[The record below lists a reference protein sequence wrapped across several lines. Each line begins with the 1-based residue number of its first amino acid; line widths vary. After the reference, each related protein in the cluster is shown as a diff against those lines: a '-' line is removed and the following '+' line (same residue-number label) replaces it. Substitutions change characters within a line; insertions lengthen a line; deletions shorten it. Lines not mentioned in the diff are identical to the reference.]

1 MPNFR
6 PETLRQIG
14 REFFEAAGCRPADA
28 AVVVDHLVESNLFGH
43 DSHGAIRFYDYGRG
57 IREGRY
63 QTQATPV
70 IERQTD
76 GTAVVDG
83 QGALGPIGA
92 TYAAELA
99 IDKARRHGIAAVAL
113 RNTSHIGRVGAYPL
127 MAARQG
133 FVAQVM
139 ANAGRLG
146 FEIAPF
152 GGIDGRLS
160 SNPVAFAAPRR
171 DADPVMMDM
180 TTSVAAVGK
189 IWVAENRGQQLP
201 EGWIIDAEG
210 CPTTEPKDFTA
221 EPRGAMLPL
230 GGVAA
235 HKGFGLSVMVE
246 LLGGALG
253 GQGCAAGER
262 EVVSNGV
269 LMTVYRIDQFTD
281 ASDYY
286 DQVESLIGHVKSS
299 RLAPGFDQILF
310 PGEVEFAH
318 ARRKMS
324 DGIDLEATTWQKICV
339 EAQRFGLDLS
349 HWE

>member
-1 MPNFR
+1 MPNFT
-6 PETLRQIG
+6 PETLRKIG
-14 REFFEAAGCRPADA
+14 RAFFEAAGCRPADA

-57 IREGRY
+57 IREGRF

-70 IERQTD
+70 IDRQTSS
-76 GTAVVDG
+76 TAVVDG
-83 QGALGPIGA
+83 QAALGPIGA
-92 TYAAELA
+92 TFAAELA
-99 IDKARRHGIAAVAL
+99 IDKAREHGIAAVAL
-113 RNTSHIGRVGAYPL
+113 RNTCHIGRVGAYPL

-133 FVAQVM
+133 LIGQIMV
-139 ANAGRLG
+139 NAGRLG

-160 SNPVAFAAPRR
+160 SNPIAFAAPRR
-171 DADPVMMDM
+171 NADPVMMDM

-210 CPTTEPKDFTA
+210 RPTTDPKDFTQ

-235 HKGFGLSVMVE
+235 HKGSGLAVMVE

-281 ASDYY
+281 ADAYY
-286 DQVESLIGHVKSS
+286 DQVESLIRHVKSS

-310 PGEVEFAH
+310 PGEIEFAQ
-318 ARRKMS
+318 ARRKQA
-324 DGIDLEATTWQKICV
+324 DGIDVEDATWRKICA
-339 EAQRFGLDLS
+339 EARHFGLDLAR
-349 HWE
+349 WQ